1 MYESEIKKLFHSYRP
16 VRTYA
21 QATARLHSQM
31 ITLRVSIDHQY
42 KRESSYINM
51 LLPHSSHEFDDVEAT
66 ELP

>member
-1 MYESEIKKLFHSYRP
+1 
-16 VRTYA
+16 
-21 QATARLHSQM
+21 M

-66 ELP
+66 ELLPHNLP